1 MERKS
6 LAWFLGITF
15 LISWPLFLVPLLF
28 QDMESTSKQLMTQGL
43 WAVAMWG
50 PGIAAIITT
59 VFIAKQPI
67 NNLRLN
73 TLGQKRFYLWA
84 WLLPIGLTL
93 IGGLI
98 TLLFG
103 VAKLDL
109 NFTMIRDAMASAA
122 SGNSVPAEKVVAI
135 QVLFALT
142 LAPFINMLFA
152 LGEELG
158 WRGFLLPHLMPLGQW
173 KAILVSGIIWGV
185 WHAPAIAQGLNYPG
199 YPVLGIFMM
208 IIFCVLLGTI
218 LSWLYLNTRSPWA
231 PALAHGSVNAVAGLP
246 VLFLLPG
253 FNMTLGGTLASI
265 SAWIGIILFIAW
277 LVLTKRLPVME
288 QVKNGQV
295 ELQPE

>member
-6 LAWFLGITF
+6 LAWFLGIAF
-15 LISWPLFLVPLLF
+15 LFSWPLFLVPLLF
-28 QDMESTSKQLMTQGL
+28 QEMDPTNLKLMTQGL

-59 VFIAKQPI
+59 VFIAKQPFK
-67 NNLRLN
+67 NLRLN
-73 TLGQKRFYLWA
+73 TLGPKRFYLWA
-84 WLLPIGLTL
+84 WSLPIGLTL

-98 TLLFG
+98 TLIFG
-103 VAKLDL
+103 AAKLDL
-109 NFTMIRDAMASAA
+109 NFTMIREAMSSAA

-135 QVLFALT
+135 QILFALT

-173 KAILVSGIIWGV
+173 KAILISGIIWGV

-199 YPVLGIFMM
+199 YPILGIFMM

-253 FNMTLGGTLASI
+253 FNMTIGGTLASV
-265 SAWIGIILFIAW
+265 SAWIGMMLFIAW
-277 LVLTKRLPVME
+277 LVMTKRLPVVE
-288 QVKNGQV
+288 QLHHEQV
-295 ELQPE
+295 ELQPD